1 MMQIYDVVII
11 GGGVIGSAIAYFLKA
26 SPHFKGDV
34 VVIERDPSYS
44 KASTP
49 RSLGGVRQQFSIREN
64 IEIGLF
70 GVDFVKRASQYLSV
84 DNEPVEL
91 GWRELGYLFLASP
104 EGQRILTEN
113 QQLQSQCGA
122 KIEILNPENLKI
134 KFPWLNTDGIA
145 LGSFGYEGEGWLDPS
160 LLLGAFRAKARALGA
175 TFLYNDVTEI
185 VKHKQKISSVILDSG
200 VQVGCSFLVNAA
212 GAWAGAVAELAKIQL
227 PVVPKKRII
236 YGLDCREELNPKLP
250 LVIDSSGV
258 FIRSEGPG
266 FVCGVSPPAHLDPD
280 SWDDMEIDYPLF
292 DDIIWPAIAH
302 RIPAFEA
309 VKVTNAWAGWYDYN
323 TLDQNGVIG
332 PHGEI
337 DNFLFAN
344 GFSGHGLQ
352 QSPAIGRAIMELIT
366 FGEYR
371 TIDLSRFSYERII
384 RGLALT
390 ERNVV

>member
-11 GGGVIGSAIAYFLKA
+11 GGGIIGSAIAYFLKA
-26 SPHFKGDV
+26 SAHFKGDV
-34 VVIERDPSYS
+34 VVIERDPSYA

-84 DNEPVEL
+84 DNEPIEL

-175 TFLYNDVTEI
+175 TFLYDEVTEI

-280 SWDDMEIDYPLF
+280 SWDDMEIEYPLF

-332 PHGEI
+332 SHGEI

>member
-1 MMQIYDVVII
+1 MVQTYDVVII
-11 GGGVIGSAIAYFLKA
+11 GGGIIGSAIAYFLTA
-26 SPHFKGDV
+26 SPDFQGEV
-34 VVIERDPSYS
+34 AVIERDPSYA

-70 GVDFVKRASQYLSV
+70 GVEFVKSASQYLKV
-84 DNEPVEL
+84 DNDHL
-91 GWRELGYLFLASP
+91 DLSWRELGYLFLASS
-104 EGQRILTEN
+104 EGERILVEN
-113 QQLQSQCGA
+113 QELQSQCGA
-122 KIEILNPENLKI
+122 KIDILDPENLKS
-134 KFPWLNTDGIA
+134 KFPWLNIDGIT
-145 LGSFGYEGEGWLDPS
+145 LGSFGYQGEGWLDPS
-160 LLLGAFRAKARALGA
+160 MFLNAFRAKARSLGA
-175 TFLYNDVTEI
+175 NYLYNEVTEI
-185 VKHKQKISSVILDSG
+185 IKHKQKINSVILDNG
-200 VQVGCSFLVNAA
+200 VQIDCSFLVNAA
-212 GAWAGAVAELAKIQL
+212 GAWAGTVAELAEIQL

-236 YGLDCREELNPKLP
+236 YGLDCREKLHPKLP

-258 FIRSEGPG
+258 FIRSEGTG
-266 FVCGVSPPAHLDPD
+266 FVCGVSPPGHLDPD
-280 SWDDMEIDYPLF
+280 SWNDMEVDHSLF
-292 DDIIWPAIAH
+292 EEIIWPAIAN

-337 DNFLFAN
+337 SNFFFAN

-371 TIDLSRFSYERII
+371 TIDLSRFSHERII
-384 RGLALT
+384 RELPLT
-390 ERNVV
+390 EKNVV

>member
-11 GGGVIGSAIAYFLKA
+11 GGGIIGSAIAYFLKA
-26 SPHFKGDV
+26 SPHFQGDV
-34 VVIERDPSYS
+34 VVIERDPSYA

-84 DNEPVEL
+84 DNEPIEL

-104 EGQRILTEN
+104 EGQRILAEN

-122 KIEILNPENLKI
+122 KIEILNPKNLKI

-145 LGSFGYEGEGWLDPS
+145 LGSFGFEGEGWLDPS
-160 LLLGAFRAKARALGA
+160 LLLGAFRAKARVLGA
-175 TFLYNDVTEI
+175 TFLYDEVTEI
-185 VKHKQKISSVILDSG
+185 VKHKQNISSVILDSG

-258 FIRSEGPG
+258 FIRSEGNG

-292 DDIIWPAIAH
+292 DDIIWPTIAH

-366 FGEYR
+366 FGKYR
-371 TIDLSRFSYERII
+371 TIDLSRFSHERII

>member
-1 MMQIYDVVII
+1 M
-11 GGGVIGSAIAYFLKA
+11 
-26 SPHFKGDV
+26 
-34 VVIERDPSYS
+34 
-44 KASTP
+44 
-49 RSLGGVRQQFSIREN
+49 
-64 IEIGLF
+64 
-70 GVDFVKRASQYLSV
+70 
-84 DNEPVEL
+84 
-91 GWRELGYLFLASP
+91 
-104 EGQRILTEN
+104 
-113 QQLQSQCGA
+113 
-122 KIEILNPENLKI
+122 NPENLKI

-160 LLLGAFRAKARALGA
+160 MFLNAFRAKARALGA
-175 TFLYNDVTEI
+175 TFLYDEVTEI

-258 FIRSEGPG
+258 FIRSEGTG
-266 FVCGVSPPAHLDPD
+266 FVCGVSPPAYLDPD
-280 SWDDMEIDYPLF
+280 SWDDMEIEYPLF
-292 DDIIWPAIAH
+292 DGIIWPAIAH

-352 QSPAIGRAIMELIT
+352 QSPAIGLSLIH
-366 FGEYR
+366 
-371 TIDLSRFSYERII
+371 I
-384 RGLALT
+384 
-390 ERNVV
+390 

>member
-11 GGGVIGSAIAYFLKA
+11 GGGIIGSAIAYFLKA
-26 SPHFKGDV
+26 SPHFQGDV
-34 VVIERDPSYS
+34 VVIERDPSYA

-104 EGQRILTEN
+104 EGQRILAEN

-122 KIEILNPENLKI
+122 KIEILNPKNLKI

-175 TFLYNDVTEI
+175 TFLYDEVIEI

-212 GAWAGAVAELAKIQL
+212 GAWAGAVAALAKIQL

-258 FIRSEGPG
+258 FIRSEGTG

-292 DDIIWPAIAH
+292 DNIIWPAIAH

-371 TIDLSRFSYERII
+371 TIDLSRFSHERII